1 MTRPRFSSRNFNS
14 RPHKEVDG
22 SPLITSVLISPFQL
36 TTSQGGRRSPP
47 RMQSALHDISTHD
60 LTRRSTCTCYTS
72 YGKPSEFQLTTSQ
85 GGRLKEVPHLQPS
98 LYFNSRPHKEVDS
111 ISPNRTEKTVRISTH
126 DLTRRSTS
134 CCIPSIT
141 VLIIST
147 HDLTRRSTTVFADP
161 PNCTLFQL
169 TTSQG
174 GRLLPYRL
182 NPNALHFNSR
192 PHKEVDQRL
201 F

>member
-98 LYFNSRPHKEVDS
+98 LYFNSRPHKEVD
-111 ISPNRTEKTVRISTH
+111 ITQAF
-126 DLTRRSTS
+126 RS
-134 CCIPSIT
+134 
-141 VLIIST
+141 LQ
-147 HDLTRRSTTVFADP
+147 RK
-161 PNCTLFQL
+161 
-169 TTSQG
+169 
-174 GRLLPYRL
+174 
-182 NPNALHFNSR
+182 HFNSR
-192 PHKEVDQRL
+192 PHKEVDGKKGVCYDFYYYFNSRPHKEVDCKQNRTVII
-201 F
+201 